1 MSHRNIYE
9 VNDNQLIINLPKEFK
24 NKMKVLVTIDDVT
37 DSNAAKLLMLKQ
49 AATDPLFLSDV
60 EEVRNDFDLVDSE
73 NV

>member
-24 NKMKVLVTIDDVT
+24 NKMKVLVTVDNLT
-37 DSNAAKLLMLKQ
+37 DSRAAKLLLLKQ

-60 EEVRNDFDLVDSE
+60 EEVSNDFDLIDSE
-73 NV
+73 NL

>member
-24 NKMKVLVTIDDVT
+24 NKMKVLVTVDGVT
-37 DSNAAKLLMLKQ
+37 DSTAAKLLLLKS

-60 EEVRNDFDLVDSE
+60 EGVFNDFDHIDNE
-73 NV
+73 GI